1 MEDRNK
7 QRMFFKLAAAT
18 AAVLSAFGLAACGG
32 GGGGEANPA
41 PAKAQESAATAHIAA
56 EGKATPLSSELT
68 TVKVLHPPVTWSAD
82 GSMPQGKARIGTE
95 ENPSVLQAISPGA
108 YTTLPFDGGA
118 LSLSRGIV
126 TDIGGNGH
134 FAIGRW
140 TAGSDSAGYSY
151 NVNQGRVWAL
161 GAPLSE
167 PVTVGEGMRCE
178 LAAATRPTASDGNTA
193 PGALASASADLTEGT
208 DPFGQSRNVASLK
221 LRYSIGSDHDQ
232 TFTDDVSLGAMVL
245 TGATRSSLATTFFGP
260 DASKPYLVVSYGVH
274 APTVGLI
281 NGIAVFS
288 CARPAL
294 QQVEQE
300 AAASVASPVLADLE
314 E

>member
-7 QRMFFKLAAAT
+7 QRMSFKSAAAT

-32 GGGGEANPA
+32 GGGGESKPA
-41 PAKAQESAATAHIAA
+41 PAKAQESAATAHIEA

-68 TVKVLHPPVTWSAD
+68 TVKVLLPPVSWSAD
-82 GSMPQGKARIGTE
+82 GSMPQGDVRIGRE
-95 ENPSVLQAISPGA
+95 ENPSVLQATAPGA
-108 YTTLPFDGGA
+108 YTTLPLDRGA

-126 TDIGGNGH
+126 TDIAGNGH

-151 NVNQGRVWAL
+151 NANQGRAWAL

-193 PGALASASADLTEGT
+193 PGALASASADLAEGT
-208 DPFGQSRNVASLK
+208 DPFGRSSNVASLK
-221 LRYSIGSDHDQ
+221 LRYSIGNDQDQ
-232 TFTDDVSLGAMVL
+232 TFADDVSVGSMVL
-245 TGATRSSLATTFFGP
+245 TKATRSSLATTFFGP
-260 DASKPYLVVSYGVH
+260 DASQPYLVVSYGVH

-281 NGIAVFS
+281 NGIAVFR
-288 CARPAL
+288 CAQPAV

-300 AAASVASPVLADLE
+300 AAASVASPTLANLE